1 MNPVLT
7 EVGTGVAALLAGEQP
22 QPSPVPFVGLIP
34 WALRGLLLI
43 PALQIAGVV
52 ATLRQ
57 LQRWRLDPERR
68 PSGERAWGLHILLP
82 LIPDL
87 LLALNLIPMLGKRRG
102 YLMLYKPDSSW
113 IVLVCGSLALAW
125 SSMRTRLVLGTKSG
139 SVDKA

>member
-1 MNPVLT
+1 L
-7 EVGTGVAALLAGEQP
+7 
-22 QPSPVPFVGLIP
+22 
-34 WALRGLLLI
+34 
-43 PALQIAGVV
+43 PASS
-52 ATLRQ
+52 
-57 LQRWRLDPERR
+57 DPERR
-68 PSGERAWGLHILLP
+68 PSGGRAWGLHILLP